1 VDIEERPE
9 GAGRSIEQKQA
20 RFRLSMQRNRV
31 LTYSLAGVIAVI
43 FRSLGAL
50 EISNRD
56 LLAIFSV
63 AILSTLPTTF
73 LSWRALKGYPS
84 FSIDPLWL
92 LADSLLI
99 TWGTAASGGLASP
112 WFIWYL
118 APLGAAT
125 FLGEIRGA
133 LWLTLTN
140 TVCYMGSLLWMGHIN
155 GLDHNFMIALSRMA
169 FLHGA
174 TSFTLWGVAELQR
187 KRIVIAHLRENES
200 RKVDEL
206 TRLTGALDE
215 SSRELQEA
223 NLRIL
228 EADRLKSQFLANM
241 SHELRTPLNS
251 IIGFSDILLTRLD
264 TQLAPKH
271 LKFLSNINTSGQHL
285 LRIINDI
292 LDLSKIEAGK
302 MEFHPEPVSV
312 LSVVEGVCHVMK
324 GMAAKHEVEFVV
336 DVPQNLPALETDA
349 VKFKQVLYNLL
360 SNAVKFSPPRTA
372 VTIRAQLVAEVNSP
386 LGREAIIVRV
396 IDQGAGIDPRD
407 HELIFQEFRQV
418 DGGTTRKHQGT
429 GLGLALV
436 KKLLE
441 LQAGAITVDSQPG
454 KGATFSVVLPRRFQ
468 GVRQVSTSSASNL
481 RVEGKR
487 PRILIVEDDPIAY
500 ERIGQAILS
509 ASYIPFRARNAE
521 EAITLAHALNPA
533 AITLDLVLPGLD
545 GWEILKAL
553 KADPVTRDIP
563 VIIVSVVDN
572 RDLGIALGAEDYL
585 LKPIDGERLIQRLS
599 EILER
604 SPRRDG
610 PVLLIDDEEPAHQM
624 VEEVA
629 KNKGFA
635 LIHAYSGEEGLAMAQ
650 QTPPSLVIL
659 DLMMKGMDG
668 FEVARR
674 MRATPALART
684 PILVLTARD
693 PSRSDRQQLAGRI
706 TALVQKGATSPS
718 QLVEII
724 EDLVGSS
731 RKEATH
737 A

>member
-1 VDIEERPE
+1 
-9 GAGRSIEQKQA
+9 
-20 RFRLSMQRNRV
+20 
-31 LTYSLAGVIAVI
+31 
-43 FRSLGAL
+43 
-50 EISNRD
+50 
-56 LLAIFSV
+56 
-63 AILSTLPTTF
+63 
-73 LSWRALKGYPS
+73 
-84 FSIDPLWL
+84 
-92 LADSLLI
+92 
-99 TWGTAASGGLASP
+99 
-112 WFIWYL
+112 
-118 APLGAAT
+118 
-125 FLGEIRGA
+125 
-133 LWLTLTN
+133 
-140 TVCYMGSLLWMGHIN
+140 
-155 GLDHNFMIALSRMA
+155 
-169 FLHGA
+169 
-174 TSFTLWGVAELQR
+174 VAELQR